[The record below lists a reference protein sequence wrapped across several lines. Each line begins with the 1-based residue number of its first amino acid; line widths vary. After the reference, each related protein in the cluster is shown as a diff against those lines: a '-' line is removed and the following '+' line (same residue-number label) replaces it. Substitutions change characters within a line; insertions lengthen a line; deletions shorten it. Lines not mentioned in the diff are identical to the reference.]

1 MRNVIARCA
10 AAACAFTALFVV
22 QAYQM
27 HARRD
32 IRSRRLRLYR
42 HTAAADVPP
51 SLLHGFLHESCYR
64 LNDSLAERRRFLHRL
79 APRRDCGTDLC
90 SAVRRARARW
100 HESGTLVVTLAVW
113 PEQRLLLESFA
124 AAVAALR
131 IPAVVLVEAASDT
144 AFESCRQASDGLI
157 VVTELPRSTAT
168 ASRLSRKWSALAEVL
183 SMGESVLY
191 ADVDAMLTA
200 KPDQVLYKDSDVEA
214 ATDSWDDEG
223 ARGFIFGSD
232 DPSMG
237 WGAPSQ
243 PDP

>member
-10 AAACAFTALFVV
+10 AAACAFAALFVV

-32 IRSRRLRLYR
+32 IRPRRLRLYR

-124 AAVAALR
+124 FR
-131 IPAVVLVEAASDT
+131 
-144 AFESCRQASDGLI
+144 
-157 VVTELPRSTAT
+157 ELSAIGGSHT
-168 ASRLSRKWSALAEVL
+168 ALAACSAGSL
-183 SMGESVLY
+183 LRC
-191 ADVDAMLTA
+191 A
-200 KPDQVLYKDSDVEA
+200 PDKRRTHQRVHARPLERMAPWQLPCLPCA
-214 ATDSWDDEG
+214 AERRTG
-223 ARGFIFGSD
+223 AVIVSHR
-232 DPSMG
+232 
-237 WGAPSQ
+237 
-243 PDP
+243 